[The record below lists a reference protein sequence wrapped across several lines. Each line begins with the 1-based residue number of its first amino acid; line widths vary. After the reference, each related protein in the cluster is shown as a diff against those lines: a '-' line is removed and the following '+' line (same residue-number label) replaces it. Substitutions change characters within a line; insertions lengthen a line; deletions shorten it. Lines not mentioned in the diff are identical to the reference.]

1 MTSKGQGGPCSLW
14 GSSNLDLGSWGL
26 WQSQADGGKSTGL
39 GVRTTRTESCGL
51 LVTSCLCHQLVVE
64 DGQITLCSGFSSTA
78 IK

>member
-39 GVRTTRTESCGL
+39 GVRTLG
-51 LVTSCLCHQLVVE
+51 
-64 DGQITLCSGFSSTA
+64 CSLHCCPVHKVGAWVCVRLSFPMCVKTPV
-78 IK
+78 